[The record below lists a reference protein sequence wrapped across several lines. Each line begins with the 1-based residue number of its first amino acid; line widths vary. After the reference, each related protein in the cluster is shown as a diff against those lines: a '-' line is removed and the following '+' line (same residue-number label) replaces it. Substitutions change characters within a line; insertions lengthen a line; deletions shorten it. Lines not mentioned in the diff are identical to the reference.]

1 MHVSFTDEELAF
13 QQEVRTFLGE
23 EYPEDIRRKQDSGK
37 PLSRDDI
44 IRANDGAFIGVAA
57 DY

>member
-13 QQEVRTFLGE
+13 QQEVRTFLE
-23 EYPEDIRRKQDSGK
+23 EQYPEDIRRQQESGE

-44 IRANDGAFIGVAA
+44 IRWQKILYKKGWRH
-57 DY
+57 